1 MEMVMM
7 MKRTELYVIPLNA
20 HLDTVMS
27 NEQSDSVAVI
37 HCLLK
42 AVQQVSCL
50 QEKKKS
56 RGICTTS
63 HGNYTLCHET
73 SQKNGFNKF
82 KVHIV

>member
-1 MEMVMM
+1 MM
-7 MKRTELYVIPLNA
+7 MKRTELYLIPLNA

-50 QEKKKS
+50 QEKKKKEQRNMHHFAWQLHPVS
-56 RGICTTS
+56 
-63 HGNYTLCHET
+63 
-73 SQKNGFNKF
+73 
-82 KVHIV
+82 